1 LRIPAAS
8 SSARATSRQE
18 SRISE
23 LRVGWYDLR
32 AVRHSKEAEP
42 LLQGV
47 KIVKVVI
54 LSFLLHH
61 LTL

>member
-1 LRIPAAS
+1 
-8 SSARATSRQE
+8 
-18 SRISE
+18 
-23 LRVGWYDLR
+23 
-32 AVRHSKEAEP
+32 VRHSKEAEP

-61 LTL
+61 L